1 MFSRETYIERRRLLA
16 SAIGKGII
24 LLLGNSDSGM
34 NYKDNV
40 YPFRQDSSFLYFFGL
55 DKPGLAG
62 IINIDEGTETIVGN
76 DATIDDIVWIG
87 TQASLAETSEKVG
100 ITKVINLA
108 ALPAVIKQALGS
120 GQTVHYLP
128 PYRPDN
134 LLWLGEL
141 LSQPVAAVKAGASV
155 PLIKAVVAQRAIK
168 SPEEEAEISRAVN
181 ISNEMHL
188 AAMRDSVAGVTEKFI
203 SGKLEGMAISAGGR
217 ISYPVIYTINGQTLH
232 NHPTDAVLKSG
243 QMVLCDSGAETAM
256 HYAGDLT
263 RSFPVDKKFTSL
275 QKEVY
280 EIVLRAEEEAA
291 RALKPGVLFYD
302 IHHLACEYLVQGLQ
316 QLGLMKGDVK
326 ESVQQGAHA
335 LFFQCG
341 LGHMMGLDVH
351 DMEDL
356 GEEYVGYAENQE
368 KSKAFGLKSLRL
380 ARKLE
385 PGFVLTVEPGLYFI
399 PELMDLWESQKKFSQ
414 FINYDKLAPFRSFGG
429 VRVEENFIITAQ
441 GYRLLGDPLIK
452 TIAEIEQYRA

>member
-1 MFSRETYIERRRLLA
+1 MFSRETYAERRRLLA
-16 SAIGKGII
+16 AAIGKGII
-24 LLLGNSDSGM
+24 LLLGNNESGM

-62 IINIDEGTETIVGN
+62 VINIDEGTEMIVGN
-76 DATIDDIVWIG
+76 EATIDDIVWIG
-87 TQASLAETSEKVG
+87 TQASLAETAEKAG
-100 ITKVINLA
+100 IKKVISLDK
-108 ALPAVIKQALGS
+108 LPGVVKQALTS
-120 GQTVHYLP
+120 GQAVHYLP
-128 PYRPDN
+128 PYRPEN
-134 LLWLGEL
+134 LLWLAEL
-141 LSQPVAAVKAGASV
+141 LGQPVAAVKAGVSI

-188 AAMRDSVAGVTEKFI
+188 AAMRESVAGVTEKFV
-203 SGKLEGMAISAGGR
+203 SGKLEGMAVSAGGR

-263 RSFPVDKKFTSL
+263 RTYPVDKKFTSL

-291 RALKPGVLFYD
+291 NALKPGIAFYD
-302 IHHLACEYLVQGLQ
+302 IHHLACEWLVKGLQ
-316 QLGLMKGDVK
+316 QLGLMKGDAK
-326 ESVQQGAHA
+326 EAVQQGAHT

-356 GEEYVGYAENQE
+356 GEEYVGYAEDQQ
-368 KSKAFGLKSLRL
+368 KSNEFGLKSLRL

-399 PELMDLWESQKKFSQ
+399 PELMDIWQSQKKLSQ

-429 VRVEENFIITAQ
+429 ARVEENFIITAQ
-441 GYRLLGDPLIK
+441 GHRLLGDPLIK
-452 TIAEIEQYRA
+452 TVAEIEQYRS